1 MVMALILLFMAI
13 ETQIWNSDG
22 GALTSPPALLFI
34 SDEKKRWLVAESS
47 QSNSQVLVE
56 PGDTSLVQISP
67 IRLPPGPSV
76 LIGPQCPGW
85 GQFLIGGDSGD
96 RVTLTTVLVTC
107 QTPASPQ
114 YGSQLS
120 YRVRHSRA
128 DFNNPIV
135 ISQTY
140 QSYDPRYSCHPFIIE
155 RLTTDRQS
163 LLDDRSNVI
172 TATFSTTRSPSPLP
186 PPLALPPSRYNSP
199 PQPAQLSEH

>member
-34 SDEKKRWLVAESS
+34 SYEKKRWLVAESS
-47 QSNSQVLVE
+47 QSNSEVLVE

-85 GQFLIGGDSGD
+85 GQFVIGGDSGD

-107 QTPASPQ
+107 QTPASPLNCTAASFPTALDTVGQ
-114 YGSQLS
+114 ILIIPLLS
-120 YRVRHSRA
+120 VKHISHTTLA
-128 DFNNPIV
+128 TLV
-135 ISQTY
+135 I
-140 QSYDPRYSCHPFIIE
+140 P
-155 RLTTDRQS
+155 
-163 LLDDRSNVI
+163 LL
-172 TATFSTTRSPSPLP
+172 
-186 PPLALPPSRYNSP
+186 
-199 PQPAQLSEH
+199 